1 MKDERIALPKEFVQ
15 RVQNDSF
22 LGKNL
27 VEALD
32 TKAPVSLRV
41 HPVKGSTL
49 FSDSAKIP
57 WSENGKWLTERPVF
71 TLDPH
76 FHAGAYYPQEAG
88 SQLLDFVLKNI
99 DLPEEPIMLD
109 LCAAPGGKSTLIL
122 DYLDGKGLLLSNE
135 IIPNRA
141 RILYENITKWGAAN
155 SVISNNAPEAFRKFN
170 SFFDCIVTDVPCSG
184 EGMFR
189 KDPESRLE
197 WSESNVEMCA
207 GRQRDIIE
215 DCWDSLKTGGF
226 LIYST
231 CTFNSLENE
240 DNIAWICEELG
251 AEYVSI
257 DFPDLFKSRNG
268 IGVYALPG
276 KVDTEGFYI
285 AVLRKTAE
293 SRPSK
298 KKNKPTLVQEII
310 GDKELSSVLKN
321 SEAHIPVLW
330 KEKAW
335 LIPASKQTEIQELIH
350 SLSVFKIGITLAEP
364 ARKGWIWNEGFAF
377 APEFISE
384 NVPRITLTKQ
394 EALQYLK
401 GETFL
406 LEPGN
411 GYALVQFEGS
421 TLGWIKRIDKRFNN
435 CYPKEWRIRMKID

>member
-1 MKDERIALPKEFVQ
+1 MKDERIALPEEFVT
-15 RVQNDSF
+15 RVKNDPF
-22 LGKNL
+22 LGNSL
-27 VEALD
+27 IEALEM
-32 TKAPVSLRV
+32 KAPVSLRT
-41 HPVKGSTL
+41 HPEKGNLLFPDSTR
-49 FSDSAKIP
+49 IP
-57 WSENGKWLTERPVF
+57 WSENGKWLSERPVF

-76 FHAGAYYPQEAG
+76 FHAGCYYPQEAG
-88 SQLLDFVLKNI
+88 SQLLDFVLRNL
-99 DLPEEPIMLD
+99 DLPEEPNMMD

-141 RILYENITKWGAAN
+141 RILFENITKWGAAN
-155 SVISNNAPEAFRKFN
+155 AVISNNSSEAFQKLN

-207 GRQRDIIE
+207 ARQRDIIE
-215 DCWDSLKTGGF
+215 NCWDSLKTGGF

-240 DNIAWICEELG
+240 DNIAWICNELG
-251 AEYVSI
+251 AEYVPI
-257 DFPDLFKSRNG
+257 DFPELFQSRNG
-268 IGVYALPG
+268 MGAYALPG

-285 AVLRKTAE
+285 AVVRKTAE
-293 SRPSK
+293 SRHSK
-298 KKNKPTLVQEII
+298 KKNKSTLLQEIV
-310 GDKELSSVLKN
+310 GDKELNAVLKN
-321 SEAHIPVLW
+321 TETHIPVLW

-335 LIPASKQTEIQELIH
+335 LIPRNKQVEIQELIQA
-350 SLSVFKIGITLAEP
+350 LSVFKIGVTLAEP

-384 NVPRITLTKQ
+384 NMPRIALSKQ
-394 EALQYLK
+394 EALHYLK
-401 GETFL
+401 GETFA
-406 LEPGN
+406 LESGN
-411 GYALVQFEGS
+411 GFALVQFEGS
-421 TLGWIKRIDKRFNN
+421 NLGWIKRIDKRFNN